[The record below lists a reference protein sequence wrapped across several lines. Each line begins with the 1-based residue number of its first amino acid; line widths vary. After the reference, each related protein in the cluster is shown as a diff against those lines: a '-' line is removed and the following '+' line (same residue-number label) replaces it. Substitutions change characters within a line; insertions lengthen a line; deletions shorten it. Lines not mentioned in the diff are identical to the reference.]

1 MDSVFNNFVLLF
13 TLIDPIGSV
22 PVFIAV
28 VARTDDKLRKRI
40 AIRSVAIAAGVLLFF
55 IVAGQVLIEMLQI
68 NLAAF
73 RLAGGVILFLLAM
86 DMIFGESKPDHDKAE
101 ADRAEAESLDLAV
114 YPMAIPSI
122 AGPGSILAVVV
133 LTDNNR
139 YTFMQQAGTTLIVGV
154 VLLMVLACLLLATRI
169 HRLIG
174 DAGASV
180 VSRVMGMITAAIA
193 ADMVLA
199 AIQTYYAVSPA
210 TP

>member
-1 MDSVFNNFVLLF
+1 MDGIINQFVLLF

-28 VARTDDKLRKRI
+28 VARTNPALRRRI
-40 AIRSVAIAAGVLLFF
+40 AIRSVAIAGGVLLFF
-55 IVAGQVLIEMLQI
+55 IVAGQLLIELLQI

-101 ADRAEAESLDLAV
+101 ANRAEAESLDLAV

-122 AGPGSILAVVV
+122 AGPGAILAVVV

-139 YTFMQQAGTTLIVGV
+139 YTFLQQASTALIVGV
-154 VLLMVLACLLLATRI
+154 VLLLVLACLLMATRI
-169 HRLIG
+169 HKLIG

-193 ADMVLA
+193 ADMILA
-199 AIQTYYAVSPA
+199 AIDTYYLK
-210 TP
+210 